1 MPNVYA
7 AENFGL
13 DIQLRVA
20 FSEMGMGEF
29 VEARVS
35 DALVLAEM
43 SRGRF
48 YVSQEA
54 RDWVREI
61 GEKWRSKWRLTRVI
75 LRLFTRSVLWDS
87 WW

>member
-1 MPNVYA
+1 
-7 AENFGL
+7 
-13 DIQLRVA
+13 
-20 FSEMGMGEF
+20 MGEF

-48 YVSQEA
+48 YVSQET
-54 RDWVREI
+54 RDWVRAI

-75 LRLFTRSVLWDS
+75 LRLFMRSVLWDP